1 MSPNESQREN
11 EFGQPIGLDVPDWKP
26 VAAPDHSAL
35 EGRFCRVEALDVARH
50 SEELFSAFSQGETG
64 GLWTYIPVGPFDTL
78 EALQRW
84 METAC
89 ASQDPLFY
97 ALIERETGQA
107 IGIASYLRITP
118 DFGVIE
124 VGNIVFS
131 PRLQK
136 TPIATEVMFL
146 MMQHAFNTLGYRRY
160 EWKCDALNAPSR
172 RAAARFGFAYDGLFR
187 QALVYKGRNR
197 DTAWFSILD
206 KDWPAIERG
215 FQSWLD
221 PENFDEKGT
230 QKRAL
235 SDLMKAEQTAGS

>member
-1 MSPNESQREN
+1 MTQRIN
-11 EFGQPIGLDVPDWKP
+11 EFGQPIGQEVSGWQP
-26 VAAPDHSAL
+26 VARPDHSAM

-50 SEELFSAFSQGETG
+50 AKDLFAAYSQGETG
-64 GLWTYIPVGPFDTL
+64 GLWTYIPVGPFETFEGLQAWL
-78 EALQRW
+78 EAG
-84 METAC
+84 C

-97 ALIERETGQA
+97 ALIERETGRA
-107 IGIASYLRITP
+107 VGIASYLRITP

-136 TPIATEVMFL
+136 TPMATEVMFL
-146 MMQHAFNTLGYRRY
+146 MMQQAFNTLGYRRY

-172 RAAARFGFAYDGLFR
+172 RAAARLGFAYDGLFR

-215 FQSWLD
+215 FLSWL
-221 PENFDEKGT
+221 EAANFDEKGT

-235 SDLMKAEQTAGS
+235 SDLIKAEKAATS